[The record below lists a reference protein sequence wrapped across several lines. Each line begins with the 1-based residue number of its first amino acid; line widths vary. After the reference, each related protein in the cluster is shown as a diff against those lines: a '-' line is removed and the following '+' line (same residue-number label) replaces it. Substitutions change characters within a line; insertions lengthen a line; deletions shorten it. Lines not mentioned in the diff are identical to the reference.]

1 MSYGWI
7 NLEKVWYDFK
17 NILSYCVSNWYLFI
31 HKYHLLWIRTT
42 WRVNSNHGGS
52 NNYDFGSLHINNYLT
67 LEEPIFNLCRRIFK
81 SKHLRSVTS
90 QAHKIMDSKYNNM
103 NLNTVIDICA
113 ICELICAVMCEWAFS
128 TADHIQVV
136 KGERLD
142 WKNWDIANDAKLQ
155 EIASDQ
161 GAFKK
166 RLLLRAKHTGDWMSV
181 RGTTVTGIVLVTVE
195 FCDFF
200 MCSL

>member
-7 NLEKVWYDFK
+7 NLEKLWYDFK

-142 WKNWDIANDAKLQ
+142 WKTGISQMTRNSKKLLVTKAPSRNAYYSAPNTQ
-155 EIASDQ
+155 VTGWAYVVP
-161 GAFKK
+161 
-166 RLLLRAKHTGDWMSV
+166 RLLV
-181 RGTTVTGIVLVTVE
+181 
-195 FCDFF
+195 
-200 MCSL
+200 